1 MFFHAHDLKS
11 LAEAWETALASQNDE
26 DEVDAELDFLQSSPK
41 EKDALEALVH
51 HDFALK
57 NTGEWEDFKVRS
69 GDDVFDGLIEARTHL
84 GRQLVLAAL
93 HEAGIKM
100 EDSGLSFGASED
112 AEAMTILDELE
123 MVHDMNAF
131 ECENACD
138 ELFAENPWPT
148 RCKATHRVSK
158 KSEAGIETMITKVGD
173 SYATGTSVYGKV
185 YLPNQILKQ
194 CGYRNVCADPTIGD
208 VIYVRA
214 RYQGF
219 EDCRGKLMPWRAQY
233 VM

>member
-1 MFFHAHDLKS
+1 MFFHANDLKS

-26 DEVDAELDFLQSSPK
+26 DEVDAELDFLQSSPE
-41 EKDALEALVH
+41 EKSALESLVN
-51 HDFALK
+51 HDFSLK
-57 NTGEWEDFKVRS
+57 NTGEWEDFQT
-69 GDDVFDGLIEARTHL
+69 D
-84 GRQLVLAAL
+84 
-93 HEAGIKM
+93 
-100 EDSGLSFGASED
+100 DSGLSFGTSED
-112 AEAMTILDELE
+112 AEAMTIIDELE
-123 MVHDMNAF
+123 MIHDMNAF

-148 RCKATHRVSK
+148 RCNATHRVSK

-194 CGYRNVCADPTIGD
+194 CGDHNVCASPTLGD

-233 VM
+233 VMHL